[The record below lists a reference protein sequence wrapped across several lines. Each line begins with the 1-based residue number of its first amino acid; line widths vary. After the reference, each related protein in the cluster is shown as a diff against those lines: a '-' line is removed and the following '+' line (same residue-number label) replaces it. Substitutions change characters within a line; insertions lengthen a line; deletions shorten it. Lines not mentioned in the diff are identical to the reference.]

1 VDLSQYL
8 DIFLVE
14 AREHLQ
20 NLSQGLLQLEQAPD
34 NRKIVDEIFRSA
46 HTLKGMAAT
55 MGFDRIAELTHDME
69 NLLSALKGGH
79 LRVNSAI
86 IDLLFNCVD
95 ALEEMVDA
103 VEKGDQRQN
112 DISGLV
118 GRLKQA
124 GEGGTQSS
132 TEPVVVPEPE
142 AAAGMKI
149 VLDNYDQ
156 AVLEEAWAQQF
167 RVYHLVVAI
176 SPVCLMKAV
185 RAFMVFKSL
194 EDMGEVIK
202 SFPSAQDIEEEKFD
216 ASFELIVISKC
227 EQDIIAGAME
237 KISEVSMV
245 SLTGLEPSI
254 TEVAAAKAAEE
265 VVPKPPATD
274 LAEASVEPAPKVDPD
289 QADGPIQIQKARS
302 HQTVRVDLERLDN
315 VMNLVGE
322 LVINKTRLAQI
333 SSAHGIAELHETLE
347 QVDRI
352 TTDLQAV
359 VMKIRMVPVEN
370 VFNRFPRMVRDL
382 AREMGKEINLI
393 IEGKE
398 TELDRTV
405 IDEIGDPLVH
415 LIRNSVD
422 HGVEDP
428 ALRQK
433 AGKPRVASIKLAARQ
448 EGNHVV
454 IEVSDDG
461 RGIDLEGVKAKA
473 REKGF
478 YRDREAGTMDDKTL
492 LDFIF
497 QPGFS
502 TAKKVTDLSGRGVGL
517 DVVRTKIESLSGL
530 IELETKPGE
539 GTRFIIRL
547 PLTLAIIQALLI
559 SVGSETYAIPLS
571 SVDETTSI
579 TPEDIKQ
586 VQNQDVVLL
595 RGIVLPLVRLREELE
610 VPDPVQITQDLDV
623 VVVRRGEKQVGL
635 VVDSLIG
642 QQEVVIKSVGRLL
655 TGIPGIA
662 GATILGNGQV
672 SMILDVGT
680 LF

>member
-1 VDLSQYL
+1 
-8 DIFLVE
+8 
-14 AREHLQ
+14 
-20 NLSQGLLQLEQAPD
+20 
-34 NRKIVDEIFRSA
+34 
-46 HTLKGMAAT
+46 
-55 MGFDRIAELTHDME
+55 
-69 NLLSALKGGH
+69 
-79 LRVNSAI
+79 
-86 IDLLFNCVD
+86 
-95 ALEEMVDA
+95 
-103 VEKGDQRQN
+103 
-112 DISGLV
+112 
-118 GRLKQA
+118 
-124 GEGGTQSS
+124 
-132 TEPVVVPEPE
+132 
-142 AAAGMKI
+142 
-149 VLDNYDQ
+149 
-156 AVLEEAWAQQF
+156 
-167 RVYHLVVAI
+167 
-176 SPVCLMKAV
+176 
-185 RAFMVFKSL
+185 
-194 EDMGEVIK
+194 
-202 SFPSAQDIEEEKFD
+202 
-216 ASFELIVISKC
+216 
-227 EQDIIAGAME
+227 
-237 KISEVSMV
+237 
-245 SLTGLEPSI
+245 LEPSI
-254 TEVAAAKAAEE
+254 TEGAAAKAAEE